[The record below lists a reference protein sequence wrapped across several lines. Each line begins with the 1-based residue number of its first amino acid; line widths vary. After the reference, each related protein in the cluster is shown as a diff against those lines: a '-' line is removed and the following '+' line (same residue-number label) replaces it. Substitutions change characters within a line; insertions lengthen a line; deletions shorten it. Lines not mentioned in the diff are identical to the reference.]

1 MNRIID
7 PLWRPGGV
15 FKFPLSFV
23 VFSFPFFSIKGKSL
37 FNYSPKKTPKKKIC
51 GFKTLK
57 STIAHS
63 YINWQKKCSQLNRL
77 AHRLK
82 E

>member
-23 VFSFPFFSIKGKSL
+23 VFSYSLSVTFFFKLKLNICSITP
-37 FNYSPKKTPKKKIC
+37 PKKTQKKKNAA
-51 GFKTLK
+51 L
-57 STIAHS
+57 
-63 YINWQKKCSQLNRL
+63 RP
-77 AHRLK
+77 
-82 E
+82 